1 MTDQDLI
8 LDEFDQ
14 PQRFEPEY
22 AGFWLRVAAYLIDS
36 IIIGIPIYIIYGTIG
51 GSFIATECDLTG
63 AWRRYW
69 ALFISS
75 IFESSEKQATFG
87 KQAVGIIVTDMD
99 GNRITGGQAAGRYFG
114 KIISALI
121 LAIGFMMAGFTDK
134 KQALH
139 DIMANTLVV
148 RR

>member
-8 LDEFDQ
+8 LDELDQ

-36 IIIGIPIYIIYGTIG
+36 IIIGIPMYLIYGTIG
-51 GSFIATECDLTG
+51 GSFLEPN
-63 AWRRYW
+63 
-69 ALFISS
+69 ALSQVIGGVLGVFYFIYL
-75 IFESSEKQATFG
+75 ESSEKQATFG

-114 KIISALI
+114 KIISGLI
-121 LAIGFMMAGFTDK
+121 LLIGFMMAGFTDK

>member
-8 LDEFDQ
+8 LDELDQ

-36 IIIGIPIYIIYGTIG
+36 IIIGIPMYLIYGTIG
-51 GSFIATECDLTG
+51 GSFLEPN
-63 AWRRYW
+63 
-69 ALFISS
+69 ALSQVIGGVLGVFYFIYL
-75 IFESSEKQATFG
+75 ESSEKQATFG

-114 KIISALI
+114 KIVSGLI
-121 LAIGFMMAGFTDK
+121 LLIGFMMAGFTDK

>member
-8 LDEFDQ
+8 LDELDQ

-36 IIIGIPIYIIYGTIG
+36 IIIGIPMYIIYGTIG
-51 GSFIATECDLTG
+51 GSFIEPNAISQVLG
-63 AWRRYW
+63 GILGIVY
-69 ALFISS
+69 FIYL
-75 IFESSEKQATFG
+75 ESSEKQATFG

>member
-8 LDEFDQ
+8 LDELDQ

-51 GSFIATECDLTG
+51 GSFLEPNVLSQVIGGVLG
-63 AWRRYW
+63 VFY
-69 ALFISS
+69 FIYL
-75 IFESSEKQATFG
+75 ESSEKQATFG

-114 KIISALI
+114 KIVSGLI
-121 LAIGFMMAGFTDK
+121 LLIGFMMAGFTDK

>member
-8 LDEFDQ
+8 LDELDQ

-22 AGFWLRVAAYLIDS
+22 AGFWLRVAAYLIDG
-36 IIIGIPIYIIYGTIG
+36 IILTIPTYIIYGTVG
-51 GSFIATECDLTG
+51 GSFLEPSLVSRFVAVIIPVF
-63 AWRRYW
+63 Y
-69 ALFISS
+69 FIYL
-75 IFESSEKQATFG
+75 ESSEKQATFG
-87 KQAVGIIVTDMD
+87 KQAVGIIVTDAD

-114 KIISALI
+114 KIISGLI
-121 LAIGFMMAGFTDK
+121 LGIGFMMAGFTDK

-139 DIMANTLVV
+139 DLMANTLVV

>member
-8 LDEFDQ
+8 LDELDQ

-36 IIIGIPIYIIYGTIG
+36 IIIGIPMYIIYGTIG
-51 GSFIATECDLTG
+51 GSFLEPN
-63 AWRRYW
+63 
-69 ALFISS
+69 ALSQVIGGVLGVFYFIYL
-75 IFESSEKQATFG
+75 ESSEKQATFG

-114 KIISALI
+114 KIVSGLI
-121 LAIGFMMAGFTDK
+121 LLIGFMMAGFTDK